1 MLIRSPGPN
10 VSPAAGLVHWTEV
23 DGAAEE
29 EAGLPES
36 VESDGAELEARTW
49 LTSNTTVATSVV

>member
-1 MLIRSPGPN
+1 M
-10 VSPAAGLVHWTEV
+10 SPAAGLVHWTEV

-36 VESDGAELEARTW
+36 VESDGAELEARVW
-49 LTSNTTVATSVV
+49 LTSNTIVTTSVV